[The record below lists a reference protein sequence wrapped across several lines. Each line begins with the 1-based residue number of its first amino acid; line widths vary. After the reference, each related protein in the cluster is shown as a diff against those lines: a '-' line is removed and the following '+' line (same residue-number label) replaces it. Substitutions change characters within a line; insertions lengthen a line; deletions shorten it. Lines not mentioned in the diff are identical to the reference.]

1 MIHRIAFRVRG
12 DEALEFWARRLAKA
26 GIESTIEGDRLRFD
40 DPEGLSLE
48 LIAEASGDPPLVARH
63 PEIPEHLALQG
74 FAGVRAFESKRY
86 ASSQFLSEALGFP
99 GAGSDSSKS
108 PAHSPRP
115 FVFHH
120 T

>member
-12 DEALEFWARRLAKA
+12 DEALEVWARRLAKA

-74 FAGVRAFESKRY
+74 FAGFRAFESTPY
-86 ASSQFLSEALGFP
+86 SSSQFLSEPLSSA
-99 GAGSDSSKS
+99 GAGAGRYESGGD
-108 PAHSPRP
+108 A
-115 FVFHH
+115 
-120 T
+120 